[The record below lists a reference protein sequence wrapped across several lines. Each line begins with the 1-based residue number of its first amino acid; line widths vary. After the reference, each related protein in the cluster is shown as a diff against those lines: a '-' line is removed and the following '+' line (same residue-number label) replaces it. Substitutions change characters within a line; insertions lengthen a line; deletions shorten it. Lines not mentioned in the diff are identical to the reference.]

1 MHPKMTKH
9 KRTGAASLAAMR
21 HALFVTLACACLW
34 TLGASAEESAA
45 TQATACAQGEEAAD
59 GVCYPKCKDGFKGE
73 GTLCKQICPERTQD
87 TGAHCLSGPAQFRKK
102 FYERAA
108 AGEPKQ

>member
-1 MHPKMTKH
+1 MHPKMTNHKH
-9 KRTGAASLAAMR
+9 AGAACLAAMR
-21 HALFVTLACACLW
+21 RALLVALACLW
-34 TLGASAEESAA
+34 SLAASAEESAA
-45 TQATACAQGEEAAD
+45 TQAAACAQGEEAAN

-73 GTLCKQICPERTQD
+73 GALCKQICPERTQD

>member
-1 MHPKMTKH
+1 MMKELKY
-9 KRTGAASLAAMR
+9 
-21 HALFVTLACACLW
+21 
-34 TLGASAEESAA
+34 LGATLLGVVCSLWFAAVQAEENAPKPAA
-45 TQATACAQGEEAAD
+45 QATASVCAQGEEADA

-73 GTLCKQICPERTQD
+73 GSLCKQICPERTQD

-108 AGEPKQ
+108 AGGETK